1 METLYL
7 RMRKRWTPKTEIT
20 ESLLLFRE
28 KRKWQIALRRYILE
42 KNKSSRYAPYF
53 GLDSSNFR
61 KWIEIHFDDELNWNN
76 FSTAWQFDHHLP
88 ITYFDFSDDADLRL
102 CWNFLNI
109 KVQKNNPSENKEV
122 STHILSIKN
131 HFQAIYQQTENPV
144 SLLLVQKI
152 QAMETKPNP
161 NYLDQIKFIVENHT
175 VIEQLAQCDSS
186 EFDLINSGISIAE
199 IQAQKELIRKFGNSG

>member
-53 GLDSSNFR
+53 GLDSSNLR

-76 FSTAWQFDHHLP
+76 FSTAWQFDHRLP

-122 STHILSIKN
+122 STGILSIKN
-131 HFQAIYQQTENPV
+131 HFQAIYQETANPV

-152 QAMETKPNP
+152 QEIETKPDP
-161 NYLDQIKFIVENHT
+161 NYQHQIKFIVEHQI
-175 VIEQLAQCDSS
+175 VIEQLSQCDSS
-186 EFDLINSGISIAE
+186 EFDQINSGISIAE
-199 IQAQKELIRKFGNSG
+199 IQAQKELVRNFGDSA